1 MRHSLALIAL
11 LATAGQPLMAQSPDQ
26 PSDRDYPETA
36 GFREDF
42 TGPLDRGR
50 WYVSDGW
57 TNGDWQDCHWSEKA
71 VAVQEGMLVLSHIPA
86 SGDGGPPLCGEV
98 QTRARFHYGTVEAR
112 IRTPRQSGM
121 NASVF
126 TYAGPV
132 HDSPHDEID
141 IEILTR
147 DPGVMTMNTYVSGQP
162 HNGGTTPS
170 DTAFDEDFRTVGFR
184 WAPEGITW
192 FLDGREVHRTEP
204 DSILPTHP
212 QKLYMSFW
220 STATLT
226 DWMGHQ
232 EPQDGPLAYEI
243 DWVAFTPL
251 DASCLF
257 EGSVTCEDR

>member
-1 MRHSLALIAL
+1 MRPSSFGDTCALVTVQVSQEAVDHALRAGVVLEGLAHDLAGQGRGQRADLALELRGGL
-11 LATAGQPLMAQSPDQ
+11 LTL
-26 PSDRDYPETA
+26 
-36 GFREDF
+36 F
-42 TGPLDRGR
+42 
-50 WYVSDGW
+50 
-57 TNGDWQDCHWSEKA
+57 
-71 VAVQEGMLVLSHIPA
+71 HIPA
-86 SGDGGPPLCGEV
+86 PGNSDRPALCGEI
-98 QTRARFHYGTVEAR
+98 QSKAYLQHGTYEAR
-112 IRTPRQSGM
+112 IRTPRQSGL

-184 WAPEGITW
+184 WVPEGITW

-251 DASCLF
+251 DEIGRAH
-257 EGSVTCEDR
+257 V